1 VPLEIRVHK
10 EPLEKMDLKVMLVSP
25 D

>member
-1 VPLEIRVHK
+1 VLLEIRVHK
-10 EPLEKMDLKVMLVSP
+10 EPMEKMDLKVMLVSP